1 MSIVLTLSDVL
12 GLFGHCLSISLLAVG
27 GGLILAPDM
36 HRYLVDGHQWLTEEQ
51 FTSSIAVA
59 QSAPGPNVL
68 YMAMLGWNAGM
79 NSGSYAMALACVAAT
94 LVGIMLPTT
103 LLTLSVTR
111 WAHRNRDWIGIRAFK
126 QGLSPIV
133 IALLLATVWLLS
145 AVHDDP
151 ARDWKL
157 WLLTVVSG
165 VLLYRTSINLL
176 WVLGAGALI
185 GALGWV

>member
-1 MSIVLTLSDVL
+1 MSIVLTLSDVMT
-12 GLFGHCLSISLLAVG
+12 LFVHCLSISLLAVG

-36 HRYLVDGHQWLTEEQ
+36 HRLMVDEKSWLTEEQ
-51 FTSSIAVA
+51 FTSSLALA

-68 YMAMLGWNAGM
+68 YVAMLGWNAGM
-79 NSGSYAMALACVAAT
+79 NAGSYAMAMACVAAT

-111 WAHRNRDWIGIRAFK
+111 WAHRNREWIGLRAFK

-133 IALLLATVWLLS
+133 IGLLLSTVWLLS
-145 AVHDDP
+145 AVHNDP
-151 ARDWKL
+151 SRDWKL
-157 WLLTVVSG
+157 WLLTVVAG
-165 VLLYRTSINLL
+165 VVLYRTSINLL
-176 WVLGAGALI
+176 WVLGAGALV

>member
-1 MSIVLTLSDVL
+1 MSIVLTPPDVL
-12 GLFGHCLSISLLAVG
+12 ALLLHCLSISLFAVG

-36 HRYLVDGHQWLTEEQ
+36 HRFLVDEKQWLSEEQ

-79 NSGSYAMALACVAAT
+79 NAGSYGLALACVAAA

-111 WAHRNRDWIGIRAFK
+111 WAHRNREWIGLRAFK

-133 IALLLATVWLLS
+133 IALLFATVWLLS
-145 AVHDDP
+145 AVHNDP

-165 VLLYRTSINLL
+165 LVLFRTSINLL
-176 WVLGAGALI
+176 WVLGAGAVI